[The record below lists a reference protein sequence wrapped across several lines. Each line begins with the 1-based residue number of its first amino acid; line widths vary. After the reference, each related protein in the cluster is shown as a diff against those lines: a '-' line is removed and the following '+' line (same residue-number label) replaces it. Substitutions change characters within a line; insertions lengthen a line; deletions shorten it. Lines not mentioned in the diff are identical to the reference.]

1 MTHNILSG
9 RCLEHLH
16 SFSACRRELAHCLA
30 RLERVQDL
38 GERVALLLTLTDT
51 VVAAVQGMGDINS
64 LAEQLHI
71 VKNLGRY

>member
-1 MTHNILSG
+1 MTLDTLSG
-9 RCLEHLH
+9 RCLERLQ
-16 SFSACRRELAHCLA
+16 SFSAYRRELAHCLA

-64 LAEQLHI
+64 LAKQLH
-71 VKNLGRY
+71 NLGRY